1 MSRLSP
7 AKRHLSALILISAI
21 FASAAVLR
29 AGGLVMSFAM
39 AEPADAAGQA
49 MAQQQGEEQSAMPE
63 PMTEA
68 AATAPEDPD
77 DMAAVSGGDRPEL
90 LLRAIRA
97 RSISLDER
105 ERKILERERALE
117 VIAKR
122 VSAELPKLEQER
134 LALAELI
141 ANAQRHSVE
150 GTEQLVKIYQTMKP
164 KQAAAIFDE
173 MDPRIAVV
181 FLRDMRGEAA
191 SFIIANMN
199 VKKAYAITLLMAGR
213 NLTRGES

>member
-39 AEPADAAGQA
+39 AEPTDAAGQA

-122 VSAELPKLEQER
+122 VAAELPKLEQER